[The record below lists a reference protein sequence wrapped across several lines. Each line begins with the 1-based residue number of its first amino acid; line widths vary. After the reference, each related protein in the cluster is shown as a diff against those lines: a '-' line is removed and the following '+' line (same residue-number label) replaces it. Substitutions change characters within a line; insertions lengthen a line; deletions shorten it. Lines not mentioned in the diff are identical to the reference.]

1 MNQIDEKKIIEEAK
15 RNFIRHKWLYVRV
28 KKDAS
33 VPYEKSFFHKII
45 ADSNNPELK
54 HKKYIL
60 YIHEKYL
67 TIRAQ
72 NFIFEPIK
80 APLDDKLWV
89 ELDCVFSVKEVSDDF
104 KLMQDNDSEPI

>member
-1 MNQIDEKKIIEEAK
+1 MNQIDEKTIIEEAK
-15 RNFIRHKWLYVRV
+15 RKFIKHKWLYVRV

-45 ADSNNPELK
+45 ADSNNPKLK

-67 TIRAQ
+67 TIRSQ
-72 NFIFEPIK
+72 GFTFETIK
-80 APLDDKLWV
+80 HPLDDKIWV
-89 ELDCVFSVKEVSDDF
+89 ELNCVFSVKEVLDDLN
-104 KLMQDNDSEPI
+104 LMHDKDSEPI